1 MNLFY
6 GNYLRQKESHAGSQK
21 GTPRGIPNQRS
32 VSTQPFKPSNAKP
45 LLNCCSNDCSL
56 GKTSGTSSF
65 FASGSRFPSCDWMV
79 VNTLTSTFTSH
90 SIDWRSSLSTLLP
103 MINWQPVEKK
113 TFMYSISFYSE
124 FLWLLPFLLST
135 GCRGEVRSVHN
146 YNWYLAYVA
155 LNRSYITIFMPPQF
169 EPPTV

>member
-6 GNYLRQKESHAGSQK
+6 GNYLRQNESHAGSQK

-32 VSTQPFKPSNAKP
+32 VSTQPFNLLTLNPCSTVFRTTAVWARHLEP
-45 LLNCCSNDCSL
+45 LLSL
-56 GKTSGTSSF
+56 PLE
-65 FASGSRFPSCDWMV
+65 ADFPVAIGWSWIHWRV
-79 VNTLTSTFTSH
+79 LSLHIVLTGEALCLRYYPWST
-90 SIDWRSSLSTLLP
+90 DNLLK
-103 MINWQPVEKK
+103 KK

-135 GCRGEVRSVHN
+135 GCHVEVRSVHN
-146 YNWYLAYVA
+146 YNRFLAYVA
-155 LNRSYITIFMPPQF
+155 LNRPYITIFMPPQF